1 MAVLTR
7 LRYDYDGDLLQVRES
22 DVHAPGSYGGGDTTV
37 DPGFYHLETIIAGTE
52 AERRAMTHRFNDQM
66 QAVPGYRLLAVLPVD
81 IEGGGPGSMAPAGF
95 VRFMARVVYAIERQ

>member
-22 DVHAPGSYGGGDTTV
+22 DIRGSHGGAGGTV

-52 AERRAMTHRFNDQM
+52 AERRAMTHRFNDRM